1 MIPTQDV
8 YKNQVTDLDFFI
20 WKIMTMMGHLYIYD
34 IIFRRGGRPSAQD
47 KNPSTSPFFLSP
59 TGMVR
64 QLLHN
69 KRRTE

>member
-1 MIPTQDV
+1 
-8 YKNQVTDLDFFI
+8 
-20 WKIMTMMGHLYIYD
+20 MTMMGHLYIYD